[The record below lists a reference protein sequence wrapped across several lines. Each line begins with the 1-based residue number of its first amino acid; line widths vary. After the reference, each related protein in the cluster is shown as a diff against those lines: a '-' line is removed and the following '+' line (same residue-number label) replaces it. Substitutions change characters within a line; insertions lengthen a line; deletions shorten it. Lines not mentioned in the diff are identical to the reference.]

1 MAMGSK
7 QTPGWL
13 LLACPGLLEEE
24 PIAEHQASLQALL
37 LLGSVIGSLGP
48 RNLTKGRGGY
58 SRLAPSLPLKGTG
71 GFCVF
76 CQRLGPVRRSGQ
88 CDW

>member
-1 MAMGSK
+1 MGSK

-24 PIAEHQASLQALL
+24 AIAEHQASLQALL
-37 LLGSVIGSLGP
+37 LLGSVIGSPGP
-48 RNLTKGRGGY
+48 RNLTKRRGGY
-58 SRLAPSLPLKGTG
+58 SWPAPSLPLKGTG

-76 CQRLGPVRRSGQ
+76 SQRLGPVRRSGQ

>member
-1 MAMGSK
+1 MGSK

-24 PIAEHQASLQALL
+24 AIAEHQASLQALL

-48 RNLTKGRGGY
+48 RNLTKRRGGY
-58 SRLAPSLPLKGTG
+58 SRPAPSLPLKGTG

-76 CQRLGPVRRSGQ
+76 CQRLRPVRRSGQ